1 MKRNGIQK
9 LRLNRETLRI
19 LETSDLGAAWGGAP
33 IDESL
38 RFCPPPPTRNCISI
52 NVGCTQALD
61 TCPAQTI
68 GIG

>member
-1 MKRNGIQK
+1 MKRNGIKK

-19 LETSDLGAAWGGAP
+19 LETSDLGMAQGGVW
-33 IDESL
+33 IDTV
-38 RFCPPPPTRNCISI
+38 RGCPVLTDACISI
-52 NVGCTQALD
+52 KVSCTQALD